1 MGISKEFLLKQ
12 MGRLELNYG
21 KDRFRVEQDMFD
33 LWYEMFQECEEPGL
47 KLAVDKCIKENEFA
61 PNIAGL
67 MKYYKALEDERNDL
81 RDTIQHQYTTIR
93 SIWGEKYDKDT
104 YESIV
109 EYIMRQPKNLR
120 KVEMVELTHRAV
132 SFAHDCDAC
141 GRTDKPTIKRY
152 IQGER

>member
-109 EYIMRQPKNLR
+109 EYIMRQPKNMR

>member
-120 KVEMVELTHRAV
+120 KLEMVELTHRAV

-152 IQGER
+152 IQGGR

>member
-33 LWYEMFQECEEPGL
+33 LWYEMFAECEEPGL

-93 SIWGEKYDKDT
+93 SIWGEKYDKET

-141 GRTDKPTIKRY
+141 GRTDKPTIKGY

>member
-93 SIWGEKYDKDT
+93 SIWGEKYNKDT
-104 YESIV
+104 YEAIV

-141 GRTDKPTIKRY
+141 GRTVRPTIKGY
-152 IQGER
+152 LQGER